1 VKLLSSFA
9 SSRGAIS
16 LILALLAAFV
26 LIGINETGYNRSA
39 RALDQIEEYTRTRN
53 SVNQLLQ
60 HVLDAETGSRG
71 YLLTGDPRYL
81 EPYDAAVSE
90 IGQNLDR
97 LRNAYPP
104 ESPESAM
111 LSQLSRNVQRKLAEM
126 DLSVRMRKQGNEDA
140 WKFVLM
146 TDVGKEHMDAIRGQA
161 ARLIESA
168 TQGMVR
174 AQDQVQHT
182 LRLARLGI
190 AIVATAALI
199 AFYLYLRQST
209 RLKLAGEQQQAALQ
223 QERDLLESQVR
234 ERTASL
240 AQLATHLQQVRE
252 EERGHLA
259 RELHDELG
267 ALLTAAK
274 LDVARLKSRVGTQQP
289 EVAQRLQ
296 HLTET
301 LNSGIALKRRIIED
315 LRPSSLANLGLTAS
329 LEILA
334 REFSERSGIEVAASV
349 EEVELDEHA
358 QLTTYRIVQES
369 LTNVG
374 KYAEA
379 RQVGISLRDYR
390 DHVEIEVRDD
400 GRGFDVRA
408 IKPTTHGLAG
418 MRHRVEAAGGRLTLS
433 SQPGNGT
440 RIVATLPKPAPAPAA
455 ESTAPPAEPAQLAAQ
470 EEAAALPRA

>member
-1 VKLLSSFA
+1 MA
-9 SSRGAIS
+9 
-16 LILALLAAFV
+16 ALV
-26 LIGINETGYNRSA
+26 LIAINETGYNRSTQ
-39 RALDQIEEYTRTRN
+39 ALEQIDDYSRTRN
-53 SVNQLLQ
+53 AVNRLLQ

-81 EPYDAAVSE
+81 EPYNAAVVE
-90 IGQNLDR
+90 ISQNLES
-97 LRNAYPP
+97 LRASYP
-104 ESPESAM
+104 EEATESAT
-111 LSQLSRNVQRKLAEM
+111 LAQLTRNVQRKLAEM

-146 TDVGKEHMDAIRGQA
+146 TDVGKEHMDAIRDQA
-161 ARLIESA
+161 GKLIQSA
-168 TQGMVR
+168 TTGMVA
-174 AQDQVQHT
+174 AQQQVEQT
-182 LRLARLGI
+182 LILSRVGI
-190 AIVATAALI
+190 GVVALAALT

-209 RLKLAGEQQQAALQ
+209 RLKLAGEQQQRALQ

-274 LDVARLKSRVGTQQP
+274 LDVARLKSKLAGQP
-289 EVAQRLQ
+289 PEIGQRLQ

-315 LRPSSLANLGLTAS
+315 LRPSSLANLGLTAA

-334 REFSERSGIEVAASV
+334 REFSERSGIEIATSLEDVA
-349 EEVELDEHA
+349 LDDSG
-358 QLTTYRIVQES
+358 QLTVYRLVQES

-379 RQVGISLRDYR
+379 TQIDISVHSYSN
-390 DHVEIEVRDD
+390 HVEVEIKDD
-400 GRGFDVRA
+400 GKGFDPQAVR
-408 IKPTTHGLAG
+408 PSTHGLAG
-418 MRHRVEAAGGRLTLS
+418 MRHRVEAAGGRFAVA
-433 SQPGNGT
+433 SQLGAGT
-440 RIVATLPKPAPAPAA
+440 RVTAVLPKAP
-455 ESTAPPAEPAQLAAQ
+455 LAI
-470 EEAAALPRA
+470 AALT

>member
-1 VKLLSSFA
+1 MPRL
-9 SSRGAIS
+9 AIS
-16 LILALLAAFV
+16 LILAVLAAAV
-26 LIGINETGYNRSA
+26 LIGINETGYDQSS
-39 RALDQIEEYTRTRN
+39 RALQQIEEYTRTRN
-53 SVNQLLQ
+53 AVNRLLQ

-81 EPYDAAVSE
+81 EPYNAAVAE
-90 IGQNLDR
+90 ISQNLDG
-97 LRNAYPP
+97 LRTTYPAQAA
-104 ESPESAM
+104 ESVT
-111 LSQLSRNVQRKLAEM
+111 LNQLTRNVQRKLAEM

-146 TDVGKEHMDAIRGQA
+146 TDVGKEHMDAIREQA
-161 ARLIESA
+161 GRLIQSA
-168 TQGMVR
+168 TEGMVA
-174 AQDQVQHT
+174 AQEQVQQS
-182 LRLARLGI
+182 LRLARVGI
-190 AIVATAALI
+190 AGVALAALV
-199 AFYLYLRQST
+199 AFYLYLRQTT

-274 LDVARLKSRVGTQQP
+274 LDVARLKSRLGAQPP
-289 EVAQRLQ
+289 EVGERLL

-334 REFSERSGIEVAASV
+334 REFSERSGIEVAASL
-349 EEVELDEHA
+349 ENVELDESA
-358 QLTTYRIVQES
+358 QLTVYRVVQES

-379 RQVGISLRDYR
+379 HQIDIGVRDYSN
-390 DHVEIEVRDD
+390 HIEVEIHDD
-400 GRGFDVRA
+400 GKGFEPAAV
-408 IKPTTHGLAG
+408 KPSTHGLAG
-418 MRHRVEAAGGRLTLS
+418 MRHRVEAAGGRFTVNS
-433 SQPGNGT
+433 RPGSGT
-440 RIVATLPKPAPAPAA
+440 RIVAILPKAVGVAANAP
-455 ESTAPPAEPAQLAAQ
+455 STAMAA
-470 EEAAALPRA
+470 